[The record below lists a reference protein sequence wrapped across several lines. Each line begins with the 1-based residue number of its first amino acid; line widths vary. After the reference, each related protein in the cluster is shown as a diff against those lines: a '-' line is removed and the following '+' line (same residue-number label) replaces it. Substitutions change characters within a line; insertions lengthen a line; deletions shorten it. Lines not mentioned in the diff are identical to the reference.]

1 MTGGSR
7 LSAGRALTAFL
18 FASAIVSGRTAMQ
31 LNVPGQPR
39 VERYGLQDFRDN
51 FYYPAVAAR
60 DGRNPYD
67 YADYQAHYPIDR
79 PLPAYTP
86 INFLVHRPLAWLPYG
101 AAEVADVLLN
111 LGLILATAWLALR
124 GADSGSRTVAASGGR
139 LAAGGVAAGSA
150 AALLFAACLVLSRPG
165 QMTIFLGQT
174 SALMAFG
181 TTLALVEG
189 RRHPLRAACGLA
201 LTCLKPSYGGPLGAL
216 MFLRGDFK
224 AVFIGGL
231 LAAGSALLGSL
242 GPMHAAGGFYPLFDS
257 ARGSMTVVTSDAS
270 FNEATSLIRIDPLAI
285 LGRLLGRPM
294 GFFANLAVALSILLL
309 AGAAIIWLERRR
321 GDAARPLSD
330 TLVCLA
336 ILLATYHQPYDGLC
350 LALPLAV
357 VATQEEFS
365 VRRRTALLALLLVP
379 CANFVA
385 THTLLE
391 HLTLAPPLWLL
402 VSSLNGLALTAALLM
417 TLQEALRRG
426 VASRPLVAE
435 ASP

>member
-1 MTGGSR
+1 VTGGSR
-7 LSAGRALTAFL
+7 LSARRALLAFL
-18 FASAIVSGRTAMQ
+18 FAGAIVSGRTAMQ

-101 AAEVADVLLN
+101 AAEAADILLN

-124 GADSGSRTVAASGGR
+124 GADITARSRGG
-139 LAAGGVAAGSA
+139 LATGGIAAGSA

-181 TTLALVEG
+181 TTLALVDG
-189 RRHPLRAACGLA
+189 RRHPLRAAGGLA
-201 LTCLKPSYGGPLGAL
+201 LTCLKPSYGGPLGVL
-216 MFLRGDFK
+216 MFLRGDFR
-224 AVFIGGL
+224 AVGIGGL
-231 LAAGSALLGSL
+231 LAAGAALLGSL
-242 GPMHAAGGFYPLFDS
+242 GPMRAAGGFYALLDS
-257 ARGSMTVVTSDAS
+257 ARGSMTVVTNDAS

-294 GFFANLAVALSILLL
+294 GFFANLAVALSVLLL
-309 AGAAIIWLERRR
+309 AGAAILWLERRR
-321 GDAARPLSD
+321 GEEARPLSD

-336 ILLATYHQPYDGLC
+336 ILLATYHQPYDGLS

-357 VATQEEFS
+357 AATLPELS
-365 VRRRTALLALLLVP
+365 ARRRTVLLALLLVP
-379 CANFVA
+379 CANFIA
-385 THTLLE
+385 THTVLE

-417 TLQEALRRG
+417 TLGEVLRLSA
-426 VASRPLVAE
+426 ASRPLPAA

>member
-1 MTGGSR
+1 VTGGGR
-7 LSAGRALTAFL
+7 LSARRALLAFL
-18 FASAIVSGRTAMQ
+18 FAGAIVSGRTAMQ

-101 AAEVADVLLN
+101 AAEAADILLN
-111 LGLILATAWLALR
+111 LGLILVTAWLALR
-124 GADSGSRTVAASGGR
+124 GADTGSRPGGR
-139 LAAGGVAAGSA
+139 LAAGSA

-181 TTLALVEG
+181 TTLALVDG

-216 MFLRGDFK
+216 MFLRGDFR
-224 AVFIGGL
+224 AVGIGGL
-231 LAAGSALLGSL
+231 LATGAALLGSL
-242 GPMHAAGGFYPLFDS
+242 GPMRAAGGFYALLDS
-257 ARGSMTVVTSDAS
+257 ARGSMTVVTNDAS

-294 GFFANLAVALSILLL
+294 GFFANLAVALSVLLL
-309 AGAAIIWLERRR
+309 AGAAILWLERRR
-321 GDAARPLSD
+321 GEEARPLSD

-336 ILLATYHQPYDGLC
+336 ILLATYHQPYDGLS

-357 VATQEEFS
+357 AATLPELS
-365 VRRRTALLALLLVP
+365 ARRRTVLLALLLVP
-379 CANFVA
+379 CANFIA
-385 THTLLE
+385 THTVLE

-417 TLQEALRRG
+417 TLGEVLRLSA
-426 VASRPLVAE
+426 ASRPLPAA

>member
-1 MTGGSR
+1 VNGRSR

-18 FASAIVSGRTAMQ
+18 FAGAIVSGRTAMQ
-31 LNVPGQPR
+31 VNVPGQPR

-124 GADSGSRTVAASGGR
+124 GAEGGARGRGRVAPGGI
-139 LAAGGVAAGSA
+139 AAGSA

-201 LTCLKPSYGGPLGAL
+201 LTCLKPSYGGPLGLL
-216 MFLRGDFK
+216 MFLRGDFQ
-224 AVFIGGL
+224 AVGTGAL
-231 LAAGSALLGSL
+231 LAAGAALLGSL
-242 GPMHAAGGFYPLFDS
+242 GPMHAAGGFYALFDS
-257 ARGSMTVVTSDAS
+257 ARGSMTVVTNDAS

-294 GFFANLAVALSILLL
+294 GFFANLAVALPILLL
-309 AGAAIIWLERRR
+309 AGAAVIWLERRR
-321 GDAARPLSD
+321 GDEARPLSD

-350 LALPLAV
+350 LALPLAA
-357 VATQEEFS
+357 VATLPDYS
-365 VRRRTALLALLLVP
+365 ARRRTALLALLLVP

-417 TLQEALRRG
+417 TLWDVLRKS
-426 VASRPLVAE
+426 VARRSLPAE